1 MGSPLSAILSE
12 VYMQNYE
19 SINILNHSVYK
30 QYIKAYF
37 RYVDDTFI
45 LFKGTDRQ
53 AELMVN
59 NLNRVNKNIQFTLET
74 QIDNK
79 INFLDLT
86 IHISNNKFNFNI
98 HSKPTQTCTIIPN
111 DSIHQFSQKI
121 SYFNSILYRL
131 ERVKQI

>member
-30 QYIKAYF
+30 QHIKAYF

-98 HSKPTQTCTIIPN
+98 YRKPTQTNTIIPN
-111 DSIHQFSQKI
+111 DSKIFSKIFIFQF
-121 SYFNSILYRL
+121 YFIQTRTCSL
-131 ERVKQI
+131 KQI

>member
-30 QYIKAYF
+30 QHIKAYF

-86 IHISNNKFNFNI
+86 THISNNKFNFNI
-98 HSKPTQTCTIIPN
+98 YREPTQTDRLFQMTLIIHFRKKFH
-111 DSIHQFSQKI
+111 I
-121 SYFNSILYRL
+121 SILFYIDSN
-131 ERVKQI
+131 VFP